1 MNVRKLSVNKAC
13 IFFAVLLLVAM
24 GTVSAA
30 LYGLTQN
37 ITAVWYVLLFGIFVL
52 VCAVCFMVLVRR
64 KLAMFSDAFCSLMD
78 DMLSGNMQSKQTV
91 EEESLFYKI
100 EYRLNRLY
108 EVMQENKNG
117 IAQERADLQELISD
131 ISHQVKTP
139 IANLKMI
146 NSTLLEKEFLTAQA
160 SQLDKLD
167 FLMQAMIKTSRLE
180 TGVISLEKKSQPLY
194 DTLAA
199 ALGGILLNAEKKQIN
214 VQVDCPENLVVSHDR
229 KWTSEALFNI

>member
-78 DMLSGNMQSKQTV
+78 DMLSGNMQP
-91 EEESLFYKI
+91 
-100 EYRLNRLY
+100 N
-108 EVMQENKNG
+108 
-117 IAQERADLQELISD
+117 
-131 ISHQVKTP
+131 
-139 IANLKMI
+139 NLC
-146 NSTLLEKEFLTAQA
+146 NSPT
-160 SQLDKLD
+160 
-167 FLMQAMIKTSRLE
+167 
-180 TGVISLEKKSQPLY
+180 
-194 DTLAA
+194 
-199 ALGGILLNAEKKQIN
+199 KQIHRRYI
-214 VQVDCPENLVVSHDR
+214 DNLFRVDR
-229 KWTSEALFNI
+229 KGKYSSLSVDHQSPLHAKPM